1 MNTARKERLGW
12 IIGCID
18 NDLDNLEGL
27 YNEEGCAYNS
37 LPEELKQTFAGQAM
51 SEDLQDLWELYKA
64 GVDYLNKLKNFKE
77 Q

>member
-12 IIGCID
+12 IIDCFD
-18 NDLDNLEGL
+18 NDLDNLQAL
-27 YNEEGCAYNS
+27 QEEEQLAYNN
-37 LPEELKQTFAGQAM
+37 LPEDLKQSSAGAAM
-51 SEDLQDLWELYKA
+51 AEAAEDLWELYKA